1 MDFGICVAAKV
12 DYITH
17 AENLGYFHAWVAD
30 SQMIWS
36 DCYAVLALAAEQTRR
51 IKLGTGASV
60 SGTRIAPVTANSI
73 ATITR
78 LAPGRAFLGID
89 AARVDRRLNN
99 FYTCSLTAVV
109 VLKPSE
115 SVTSERVLNECGAF
129 AIGSL
134 HYAYDKV
141 RQMGGAPPAH
151 LRRRQQIAKAEAV
164 AIHAFANGDRYVM
177 AEHRLG
183 PAEGVKLA
191 IFAARIDRCW
201 QLGQQRGIVMTTTK
215 CRRQLFRIDAGQ
227 HCA

>member
-51 IKLGTGASV
+51 IKLGTGVSV

-78 LAPGRAFLGID
+78 LAPGRTFLGIG
-89 AARVDRRLNN
+89 AARVERSLNN

-109 VLKPSE
+109 VLKLGE

-151 LRRRQQIAKAEAV
+151 LRDCWEEYCAMVEAV
-164 AIHAFANGDRYVM
+164 PARQRHRRVHARRVARTGAGAGSGGAQAAHDPALARSPVPR
-177 AEHRLG
+177 HRRLR
-183 PAEGVKLA
+183 
-191 IFAARIDRCW
+191 AR
-201 QLGQQRGIVMTTTK
+201 G
-215 CRRQLFRIDAGQ
+215 
-227 HCA
+227 H